1 MSVNAAVFPVPGN
14 CSQFQY
20 NMLDLGRQPGF
31 SKWEPGSYLVNENF
45 VPGPW
50 KLSSQFLYNML
61 FWVSNPDPAL
71 GCQCIIEQIII
82 HRKIDEEISH
92 F

>member
-45 VPGPW
+45 VPGPR

-61 FWVSNPDPAL
+61 YL
-71 GCQCIIEQIII
+71 GKQPGSSSRMSAH
-82 HRKIDEEISH
+82 HRTDHNTSQNR
-92 F
+92 